1 MYRVALQNFEGPLDL
16 LLFFIKRDELDI
28 KDIPIAR
35 ITDQFMAYL
44 NVLDELDLEVASEF
58 ILMAGTLMSI
68 KARMLLPRPEFE
80 EDELTEEDP
89 RYELIQSLLEY
100 KRYKEMGEEFR
111 TFESEAS
118 QEYFRGNLT
127 PDQVSAPQS
136 GEALRDVTMI
146 DLMAAIKEVF
156 LRKNMDEPIHS
167 VETPETSIEEMGERI
182 LLHLHRHGRT
192 SFITL
197 CEDAQSPMFV
207 VVTFLSVLE
216 MVKEGLLHLF
226 ISEEN
231 QFDFY
236 VDVPRIDAGNNYQQM
251 LELT

>member
-35 ITDQFMAYL
+35 ITDQFIDYL
-44 NVLDELDLEVASEF
+44 SVLEELDLEVASEF

-80 EDELTEEDP
+80 EDDLTEEDP

-111 TFESEAS
+111 ALEGFAA
-118 QEYFRGNLT
+118 QEYFRANLG
-127 PDQVSAPQS
+127 PDQVSVPQS

-156 LRKNMDEPIHS
+156 LRKNMEEPVHRIDK
-167 VETPETSIEEMGERI
+167 PETSIEEMGERI

-197 CEDAQSPMFV
+197 CEEADSAMFV
-207 VVTFLSVLE
+207 VVAFLSVLE
-216 MVKEGLLHLF
+216 MVKEGQLHLF

-236 VDVPRIDAGNNYQQM
+236 VDVPRIDAGNNFQQM